1 METGRRTTEAAMT
14 LRTRFTLSAAVL
26 VLSLPTAA
34 VAGAQG
40 TGEADGKLLFNNACR
55 TCHTVNEGD
64 NRLGP
69 SLHGIVGRPSGS
81 LEGVNYS
88 GALAG
93 GAVTF
98 DEATL
103 DRFIENPDAVAPGHG
118 MKPFGGVSSP
128 EERAAIIA
136 FLKET
141 GDAGGG

>member
-1 METGRRTTEAAMT
+1 MT
-14 LRTRFTLSAAVL
+14 LRTRLTLSAAVL
-26 VLSLPTAA
+26 ALSLPAAA
-34 VAGAQG
+34 VAGAQQAG
-40 TGEADGKLLFNNACR
+40 ADDGKLLFNNACR

-81 LEGVNYS
+81 LEGVSYS

-118 MKPFGGVSSP
+118 MKPFGGISSP

-136 FLKET
+136 FLKQSGT
-141 GDAGGG
+141 DGGG

>member
-1 METGRRTTEAAMT
+1 MISA
-14 LRTRFTLSAAVL
+14 TRLMLQAAVL
-26 VLSLPTAA
+26 ALTLPAATLASLTG
-34 VAGAQG
+34 AGAQS
-40 TGEADGKLLFNNACR
+40 ADDGKLLFNNACR
-55 TCHTVNEGD
+55 TCHSVNEGD

-69 SLHGIVGRPSGS
+69 SLHGIVGRPSGAI
-81 LEGVNYS
+81 EGVSYS
-88 GALAG
+88 SALAD

-136 FLKET
+136 FLKT
-141 GDAGGG
+141 SP

>member
-1 METGRRTTEAAMT
+1 MTRRI
-14 LRTRFTLSAAVL
+14 RWCISAAL
-26 VLSLPTAA
+26 LGLSLPVAA
-34 VAGAQG
+34 PAGAQDAG
-40 TGEADGKLLFNNACR
+40 ASDGKLLFNNACR

-81 LEGVNYS
+81 LEGVSYS
-88 GALAG
+88 GALAD

-118 MKPFGGVSSP
+118 MKPFGGISSP

-136 FLKET
+136 FLKESGT
-141 GDAGGG
+141 AGGG

>member
-1 METGRRTTEAAMT
+1 MT
-14 LRTRFTLSAAVL
+14 SRNRLTLSAAVL
-26 VLSLPTAA
+26 ALTLPAAA
-34 VAGAQG
+34 VAGAQ
-40 TGEADGKLLFNNACR
+40 EAGDGKLLFNNACR

-93 GAVTF
+93 GTVTF

-118 MKPFGGVSSP
+118 MKPFGGISSP
-128 EERAAIIA
+128 EERAAIIT
-136 FLKET
+136 FLKESGT
-141 GDAGGG
+141 AGGG